1 MAFSSDKGY
10 EACTSESIL
19 GIKVNEWIYLLFTL
33 ILRYEGPF
41 TVVALRFSIDRF
53 QMPNQNICQLNNIL
67 NVYCID
73 GSAEL
78 IPKME

>member
-10 EACTSESIL
+10 EVYSLESL
-19 GIKVNEWIYLLFTL
+19 SGINVNEWIHFMFTL
-33 ILRYEGPF
+33 ILGYEGPF